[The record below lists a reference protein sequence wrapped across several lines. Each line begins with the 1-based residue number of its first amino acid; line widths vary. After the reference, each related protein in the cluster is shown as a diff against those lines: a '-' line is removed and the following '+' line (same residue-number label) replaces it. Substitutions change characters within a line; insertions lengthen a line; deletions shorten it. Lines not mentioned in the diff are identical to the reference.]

1 MRVAICGANGYLGTN
16 LSRYLVE
23 ESFEIVRIGRE
34 HFLDVEV
41 LKNSLEGVDVVL
53 NCCGESFFKRWDESY
68 KHLLYVSRIETTK
81 MLIRA
86 IGKCSQKPH
95 TYIACSSTLIYKDGM
110 IHNDNSLNYGSDY
123 IALLLKEYESEAK
136 KITSLGIR
144 LVTLRFGYMIGEDS
158 PFLSLLRKACFL
170 CFGFIIG
177 SGKQL
182 VSWIDL
188 HDAMKL
194 LRYAMEHE
202 TFRGTY
208 NAASSDVVPM
218 KKLLKIFGKCLRKF
232 TFLKYP
238 QHLLKLFLKEEAN
251 NLLKGSFIISKKL
264 EEDGY
269 RREFCSLE
277 QSLKKFCKKK

>member
-16 LSRYLVE
+16 LSRYLVN

-34 HFLDVEV
+34 HFLDLEV

-53 NCCGESFFKRWDESY
+53 NCCGESFFKKWDESY

-81 MLIRA
+81 KLIRA
-86 IGKCSQKPH
+86 IEKCSNKPH

-136 KITSLGIR
+136 KVTSLGLR
-144 LVTLRFGYMIGEDS
+144 LVTFRLGYITGKNS
-158 PFLSLLRKACFL
+158 PFLSLLQKARFF

-188 HDAMKL
+188 YDVTKL
-194 LRYAMEHE
+194 IRYAIEHE

-208 NAASSDVVPM
+208 NAASNDVVSM
-218 KKLLKIFGKCLRKF
+218 KKFLKILGKCLRKLTLF
-232 TFLKYP
+232 KFP
-238 QHLLKLFLKEEAN
+238 QCLLRFFLKEEAN
-251 NLLKGSFIISKKL
+251 NLLKGSFIISKKI

-269 RREFCSLE
+269 RREFCTLE